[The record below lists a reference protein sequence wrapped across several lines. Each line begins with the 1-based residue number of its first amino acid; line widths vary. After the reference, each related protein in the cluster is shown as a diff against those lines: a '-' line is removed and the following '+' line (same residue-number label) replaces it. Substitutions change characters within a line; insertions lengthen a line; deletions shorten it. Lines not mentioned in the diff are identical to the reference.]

1 MSVRM
6 TTHPN
11 HRRQIRVV
19 GVAICV
25 SLLWTPMSPALSARQ
40 TPTPRPVVNPAI
52 RLQAQSRISTIRT
65 NAGRYDQALAAIAR
79 LATAPVTTEA
89 QLATVT
95 SSLKANLK
103 IVRDT
108 LNDRL
113 MQIALADTAFKQS
126 VETANR
132 QPGAKAIATDPAR
145 IDRLGGAATVRAA
158 MTKRLQ
164 DDSQTLKRVGDALLA
179 KSRPR
184 SAAAPLMA
192 TLGSVG
198 RAIATAV
205 VGLFPTVK
213 AQAPGSFETEQRR
226 RQQGA
231 LLAIVFILV
240 GQLIEDAVNTPD
252 DAPPPPPSP
261 QEACFDDLERG
272 FAICLN
278 QAGNDFFKK
287 VECHAKWTLGF
298 ALCLSK

>member
-1 MSVRM
+1 MM
-6 TTHPN
+6 
-11 HRRQIRVV
+11 IRSQSTRSSTKRWLPALV
-19 GVAICV
+19 CT
-25 SLLWTPMSPALSARQ
+25 SLLSISPMGGGLAAQ
-40 TPTPRPVVNPAI
+40 TPVPRPVANPAI
-52 RLQAQSRISTIRT
+52 RVKAQNRITAIRT

-79 LATAPVTTEA
+79 LATAPVTTDA
-89 QLATVT
+89 QLAAVT
-95 SSLKANLK
+95 SALKTNLK
-103 IVRDT
+103 VLRDT

-113 MQIALADTAFKQS
+113 MQIALTDATFKQS
-126 VETANR
+126 VEAANR
-132 QPGAKAIATDPAR
+132 DPGGKAIATDPAR
-145 IDRLGGAATVRAA
+145 LDRLGGATTVRAA
-158 MTKRLQ
+158 MSRRLQ

-179 KSRPR
+179 KSKAR
-184 SAAAPLMA
+184 SAAAPLIA

-198 RAIATAV
+198 RVVVTAV
-205 VGLFPTVK
+205 AGLFPTLS
-213 AQAPGSFETEQRR
+213 AQTPGSFETEQRR

-261 QEACFDDLERG
+261 QEVCFDDLERG

-278 QAGNDFFKK
+278 QAGNDFFKR